1 MKNSKIVA
9 IIKNDIERSIK
20 NKWFVILNL
29 LLLIVTV
36 IFLNFN
42 SIKSLFEKE
51 EDVTLVD
58 NSTTIYIVDSEN
70 IAYDKIVKSFENDI
84 NVDVEKTESIEQYNN
99 DKLDTNII
107 LVDVHSDEI
116 EYINASIIYKDGT
129 NNDYVT
135 KIENTINSI
144 KDTMISENKNLT
156 LQEIEQI
163 KQDVS
168 ININVIKNEQNNAS
182 ESGMYFISNYLIL
195 FILLLCLSKI
205 ANTISQEKMSKSI
218 EYILTSI
225 TTKQY
230 IISKVL
236 SICFTVIIQFIFM
249 VAYIIVALM
258 ISTILNSV
266 NISGYS
272 DVNNISLGTL
282 INSNVIIY
290 FLITIVFMCLT
301 VFLQGVIQCIMSA
314 KTTSIQEAGN
324 ATFLLIT
331 INLILYMAVTIFSSN
346 MNIVGYIISVIPMA
360 SMYFIPSMYI
370 LGQANWLQ
378 IIIALIILI
387 ASVPLSLILAQ
398 KPFKNAILDFLPKKD
413 KKIDGIEKILST
425 REYQER
431 MIERKNSSK
440 IGLVIGFA
448 VILLIIL
455 QVLGGTIVSVFLE
468 GISNSITFISQ
479 SNIYLILSC
488 FVFVISIYLPYLLL
502 KSYIPKEDVEDNI
515 IKEKIDETSKKNNR
529 FSKESIIQCVKYII
543 IGIPVISV
551 IQMICSFAIEKMGV
565 GVNVT
570 ETLGVFNY
578 TGVLSTILIF
588 LQVAILPAIFE
599 ELFIRKGIIGVTK
612 RKGAIFAVVVSS
624 LIFATIHMNV
634 SQFIF
639 AFLVGILFGIIR
651 IKTNKMYPT
660 MILHFI
666 NNGFAVIEALFYD
679 HMIFMQ
685 IFTYFN
691 ILLNAVGFCLLIYM
705 VYNKFMELKDK
716 ESIQKFKE
724 KMDYRKI
731 KLNLMENMYVFKDY
745 TLLVTIVLSAT
756 LFITIEKVLS
766 IM

>member
-29 LLLIVTV
+29 LLLIITV
-36 IFLNFN
+36 VLLNFN
-42 SIKSLFEKE
+42 SIKSLFLKE
-51 EDVTLVD
+51 DETLID
-58 NSTTIYIVDSEN
+58 NSTTIYVRDLEN
-70 IAYDKIVKSFENDI
+70 IAYDKIAKSFENDI
-84 NVDVEKTESIEQYNN
+84 NVDVEKTENIEQYNN
-99 DKLDTNII
+99 DNLDTNII
-107 LVDVHSDEI
+107 LVDVHSDNV

-129 NNDYVT
+129 NDEYVT
-135 KIENTINSI
+135 KIESTINSI

-168 ININVIKNEQNNAS
+168 IDINVIENTQNTANEN
-182 ESGMYFISNYLIL
+182 GMYFISNYLIL

-236 SICFTVIIQFIFM
+236 SICFTVIIQFVFI
-249 VAYIIVALM
+249 VAYVIVALM
-258 ISTILNSV
+258 ISTLLNNV
-266 NISGYS
+266 NVSGYS
-272 DVNNISLGTL
+272 GVSNISLATF
-282 INSNVIIY
+282 INSDVIVY
-290 FLITIVFMCLT
+290 FLMTIVFMCLT

-314 KTTSIQEAGN
+314 KTTSVQEAGN

-331 INLILYMAVTIFSSN
+331 INLILYMAVTVFSSN
-346 MNIVGYIISVIPMA
+346 TNIVGYIISVIPMA

-398 KPFKNAILDFLPKKD
+398 KPFKNAILDFSPKKN
-413 KKIDGIEKILST
+413 KKIEGIEKILST

-448 VILLIIL
+448 VILLIIF

-488 FVFVISIYLPYLLL
+488 FIFVISIYLPYLLL
-502 KSYIPKEDVEDNI
+502 KSYIPKEERKNADEADR
-515 IKEKIDETSKKNNR
+515 KIN
-529 FSKESIIQCVKYII
+529 KESIIQCIKYII
-543 IGIPVISV
+543 VGIPIISI

-565 GVNVT
+565 GVDVT

-578 TGVLSTILIF
+578 SGVLSTILIF

-599 ELFIRKGIIGVTK
+599 ELFVRKGIIGVTK
-612 RKGAIFAVVVSS
+612 RKGTIFAVVVSS

-651 IKTNKMYPT
+651 VKTNKLYPT
-660 MILHFI
+660 MVLHFI
-666 NNGFAVIEALFYD
+666 NNGFAIIEALFYD

-705 VYNKFMELKDK
+705 AYNKFMELKDK

-745 TLLVTIVLSAT
+745 TFLVTIVLCTT
-756 LFITIEKVLS
+756 LFITIDKVLS

>member
-29 LLLIVTV
+29 LLLIITV
-36 IFLNFN
+36 VLLNFN
-42 SIKSLFEKE
+42 SIKSLFLKE
-51 EDVTLVD
+51 DETLID
-58 NSTTIYIVDSEN
+58 NSTTIYVRDLEN
-70 IAYDKIVKSFENDI
+70 IAYDKIAKSFENDI
-84 NVDVEKTESIEQYNN
+84 NVDVEKTENIEQYNN
-99 DKLDTNII
+99 DNLDTNII
-107 LVDVHSDEI
+107 LVDVYSDNV

-129 NNDYVT
+129 SNDYIL
-135 KIENTINSI
+135 KIESTINSI

-168 ININVIKNEQNNAS
+168 IDINVIENTQNTANEN
-182 ESGMYFISNYLIL
+182 GMYFISNYLIL

-236 SICFTVIIQFIFM
+236 SICFTVIIQFVFI
-249 VAYIIVALM
+249 VAYVIVALM
-258 ISTILNSV
+258 ISTLLNNV
-266 NISGYS
+266 NVSGYS
-272 DVNNISLGTL
+272 DVNNISLATF
-282 INSNVIIY
+282 INSDVIIY
-290 FLITIVFMCLT
+290 FLMTIVFMCLT

-314 KTTSIQEAGN
+314 KTTSVQEAGN

-331 INLILYMAVTIFSSN
+331 INLILYMAVTVFSSN
-346 MNIVGYIISVIPMA
+346 TNIVGYIISVIPMA

-398 KPFKNAILDFLPKKD
+398 KPFKNAILDFSPKKN
-413 KKIDGIEKILST
+413 KKIEGIEKILST

-448 VILLIIL
+448 VILLIIF
-455 QVLGGTIVSVFLE
+455 QVLGGIIVSVFLE

-488 FVFVISIYLPYLLL
+488 FIFVISIYLPYLLL
-502 KSYIPKEDVEDNI
+502 KSYIPKEERKNADEADR
-515 IKEKIDETSKKNNR
+515 KIN
-529 FSKESIIQCVKYII
+529 KESIIQCIKYII
-543 IGIPVISV
+543 VGIPIISI

-565 GVNVT
+565 GVDVT

-578 TGVLSTILIF
+578 SGVLSTILIF

-599 ELFIRKGIIGVTK
+599 ELFVRKGIIGVTK

-651 IKTNKMYPT
+651 VKTNKLYPT
-660 MILHFI
+660 MVLHFI
-666 NNGFAVIEALFYD
+666 NNGFAIIEALFYD

-705 VYNKFMELKDK
+705 AYNKFMELKDK

-745 TLLVTIVLSAT
+745 TFLVTIVLCTT
-756 LFITIEKVLS
+756 LFITIDKVLS

>member
-29 LLLIVTV
+29 LLLIITV
-36 IFLNFN
+36 VLLNFN
-42 SIKSLFEKE
+42 SIKSLFLKE
-51 EDVTLVD
+51 DETLID
-58 NSTTIYIVDSEN
+58 NSTTIYVRDLEN
-70 IAYDKIVKSFENDI
+70 IAYDKIAKSFENDI
-84 NVDVEKTESIEQYNN
+84 NVDVEKTENIEQYNN
-99 DKLDTNII
+99 DNLDTNII
-107 LVDVHSDEI
+107 LVDVHSDNV

-129 NNDYVT
+129 SNDYIL
-135 KIENTINSI
+135 KIESTINSI

-168 ININVIKNEQNNAS
+168 IDINVIENTQNTANEN
-182 ESGMYFISNYLIL
+182 GMYFISNYLIL

-236 SICFTVIIQFIFM
+236 SICFTVIIQFVFI
-249 VAYIIVALM
+249 VAYVIVALM
-258 ISTILNSV
+258 ISTLLNNV
-266 NISGYS
+266 NVSGYS
-272 DVNNISLGTL
+272 GVSNISLATF
-282 INSNVIIY
+282 INSDVIVY
-290 FLITIVFMCLT
+290 FLMTIVFMCLT

-314 KTTSIQEAGN
+314 KTTSVQEAGN

-331 INLILYMAVTIFSSN
+331 INLILYMAVTVFSSN
-346 MNIVGYIISVIPMA
+346 TNIVGYIISVIPMA

-398 KPFKNAILDFLPKKD
+398 KPFKNAILDFSPKKN
-413 KKIDGIEKILST
+413 KKIEGIEKILST

-448 VILLIIL
+448 VILLIIF

-488 FVFVISIYLPYLLL
+488 FIFVISIYLPYLLL
-502 KSYIPKEDVEDNI
+502 KSYIPKEERKNADEADR
-515 IKEKIDETSKKNNR
+515 KIN
-529 FSKESIIQCVKYII
+529 KESIIQCIKYII
-543 IGIPVISV
+543 VGIPIISI

-565 GVNVT
+565 GVDVT

-578 TGVLSTILIF
+578 SGVLSTILIF

-599 ELFIRKGIIGVTK
+599 ELFVRKGIIGVTK

-651 IKTNKMYPT
+651 VKTNKLYPT
-660 MILHFI
+660 MVLHFI
-666 NNGFAVIEALFYD
+666 NNGFAIIEALFYD

-705 VYNKFMELKDK
+705 AYNKFMELKDK

-745 TLLVTIVLSAT
+745 TFLVTIVLCTT
-756 LFITIEKVLS
+756 LFITIDKVLS

>member
-29 LLLIVTV
+29 LLLIITV
-36 IFLNFN
+36 VLLNFN
-42 SIKSLFEKE
+42 SIKSLFLKE
-51 EDVTLVD
+51 DETLID
-58 NSTTIYIVDSEN
+58 NSTTIYVRDLEN
-70 IAYDKIVKSFENDI
+70 IAYDKIAKSFENDI
-84 NVDVEKTESIEQYNN
+84 NVDVEKTENIEQYNN
-99 DKLDTNII
+99 DNLDTNII
-107 LVDVHSDEI
+107 LVDVHSDNV

-129 NNDYVT
+129 NDEYVT
-135 KIENTINSI
+135 KIESTINSI

-168 ININVIKNEQNNAS
+168 IDINVIENTQNTANEN
-182 ESGMYFISNYLIL
+182 GMYFISNYLIL

-236 SICFTVIIQFIFM
+236 SICFTVIIQFVFI
-249 VAYIIVALM
+249 VAYVIVALM
-258 ISTILNSV
+258 ISTLLNNV
-266 NISGYS
+266 NVSGYS
-272 DVNNISLGTL
+272 DVNNISLATF
-282 INSNVIIY
+282 INSDVIIY
-290 FLITIVFMCLT
+290 FLMTIVFMCLT

-314 KTTSIQEAGN
+314 KTTSVQEAGN

-331 INLILYMAVTIFSSN
+331 INLILYMAVTVFSSN
-346 MNIVGYIISVIPMA
+346 TNIVGYIISVIPMA

-398 KPFKNAILDFLPKKD
+398 KPFKNAILDFSPKKN
-413 KKIDGIEKILST
+413 KKIEGIEKILST

-448 VILLIIL
+448 VILLIIF
-455 QVLGGTIVSVFLE
+455 QVLGGIIVSVFLE

-488 FVFVISIYLPYLLL
+488 FIFVISIYLPYLLL
-502 KSYIPKEDVEDNI
+502 KSYIPKEERKNADEADR
-515 IKEKIDETSKKNNR
+515 KIN
-529 FSKESIIQCVKYII
+529 KESIIQCIKYII
-543 IGIPVISV
+543 VGIPIISI

-565 GVNVT
+565 GVDVT

-578 TGVLSTILIF
+578 SGVLSTILIF

-599 ELFIRKGIIGVTK
+599 ELFVRKGIIGVTK

-651 IKTNKMYPT
+651 VKTNKLYPT
-660 MILHFI
+660 MVLHFI
-666 NNGFAVIEALFYD
+666 NNGFAIIEALFYD

-705 VYNKFMELKDK
+705 AYNKFMELKDK

-745 TLLVTIVLSAT
+745 TFLVTIVLCTT
-756 LFITIEKVLS
+756 LFITIDKVLS

>member
-29 LLLIVTV
+29 LLLIITV
-36 IFLNFN
+36 VLLNFN
-42 SIKSLFEKE
+42 SIKSLFLKE
-51 EDVTLVD
+51 DETLID
-58 NSTTIYIVDSEN
+58 NSTTIYVRDLEN
-70 IAYDKIVKSFENDI
+70 IAYDKIAKSFENDI
-84 NVDVEKTESIEQYNN
+84 NVDVEKTENIEQYNN
-99 DKLDTNII
+99 DNLDTNII
-107 LVDVHSDEI
+107 LVDVHSDNV

-129 NNDYVT
+129 NDEYVT
-135 KIENTINSI
+135 KIESTINSI

-168 ININVIKNEQNNAS
+168 IDINVIENTQNTANEN
-182 ESGMYFISNYLIL
+182 GMYFISNYLIL

-236 SICFTVIIQFIFM
+236 SICFTVIIQFVFI
-249 VAYIIVALM
+249 VAYVIVALM
-258 ISTILNSV
+258 ISTLLNNV
-266 NISGYS
+266 NVSGYS
-272 DVNNISLGTL
+272 DVNNISLATF
-282 INSNVIIY
+282 INSDVIIY
-290 FLITIVFMCLT
+290 FLMTIVFMCLT

-314 KTTSIQEAGN
+314 KTTSVQEAGN

-331 INLILYMAVTIFSSN
+331 INLILYMAVTVFSSN
-346 MNIVGYIISVIPMA
+346 TNIVGYIISVIPMA

-398 KPFKNAILDFLPKKD
+398 KPFKNAILDFSLKKN
-413 KKIDGIEKILST
+413 KKIEGIEKILST

-448 VILLIIL
+448 VILLIIF
-455 QVLGGTIVSVFLE
+455 QVLGGIIVSVFLE

-488 FVFVISIYLPYLLL
+488 FIFVISIYLPYLLL
-502 KSYIPKEDVEDNI
+502 KSYIPKEERKNADEADR
-515 IKEKIDETSKKNNR
+515 KIN
-529 FSKESIIQCVKYII
+529 KESIIQCIKYII
-543 IGIPVISV
+543 VGIPIISI

-565 GVNVT
+565 GVDVT

-578 TGVLSTILIF
+578 SGVLSTILIF

-599 ELFIRKGIIGVTK
+599 ELFVRKGIIGVTK

-651 IKTNKMYPT
+651 VKTNKLYPT
-660 MILHFI
+660 MVLHFI
-666 NNGFAVIEALFYD
+666 NNGFAIIEALFYD

-705 VYNKFMELKDK
+705 AYNKFMELKDK

-745 TLLVTIVLSAT
+745 TFLVTIVLCTT
-756 LFITIEKVLS
+756 LFITIDKVLS

>member
-29 LLLIVTV
+29 LLLIITV
-36 IFLNFN
+36 VLLNFN
-42 SIKSLFEKE
+42 SIKSLFLKE
-51 EDVTLVD
+51 DETLID
-58 NSTTIYIVDSEN
+58 NSTTIYVRDLEN
-70 IAYDKIVKSFENDI
+70 IAYDKIAKSFENDI
-84 NVDVEKTESIEQYNN
+84 NVDVEKTENIEQYNN
-99 DKLDTNII
+99 DNLDTNII
-107 LVDVHSDEI
+107 LVDVHSDNV

-129 NNDYVT
+129 NDEYVT
-135 KIENTINSI
+135 KIESTINSI

-168 ININVIKNEQNNAS
+168 IDINVIENTQNTANEN
-182 ESGMYFISNYLIL
+182 GMYFISNYLIL

-236 SICFTVIIQFIFM
+236 SICFTVIIQFVFI
-249 VAYIIVALM
+249 VAYVIVALM
-258 ISTILNSV
+258 ISTLLNNV
-266 NISGYS
+266 NVSGYS
-272 DVNNISLGTL
+272 DVNNISLATF
-282 INSNVIIY
+282 INSGVIIY
-290 FLITIVFMCLT
+290 FLMTIVFMCLT

-314 KTTSIQEAGN
+314 KTTSLQEAGN

-331 INLILYMAVTIFSSN
+331 INLILYMAVTVFSSN
-346 MNIVGYIISVIPMA
+346 TNIVGYIISVIPMA

-398 KPFKNAILDFLPKKD
+398 KPFKNAILDFSPKKN
-413 KKIDGIEKILST
+413 KKIEGIEKILST

-448 VILLIIL
+448 VILLIIF
-455 QVLGGTIVSVFLE
+455 QVLGGIIVSVFLE

-488 FVFVISIYLPYLLL
+488 FIFVISIYLPYLLL
-502 KSYIPKEDVEDNI
+502 KSYIPKEERKNADEADR
-515 IKEKIDETSKKNNR
+515 KIN
-529 FSKESIIQCVKYII
+529 KESIIQCIKYII
-543 IGIPVISV
+543 VGIPIISI

-565 GVNVT
+565 GVDVT

-578 TGVLSTILIF
+578 SGVLSTILIF

-599 ELFIRKGIIGVTK
+599 ELFVRKGIIGVTK

-651 IKTNKMYPT
+651 VKTNKLYPT
-660 MILHFI
+660 MVLHFI
-666 NNGFAVIEALFYD
+666 NNGFAIIEALFYD

-705 VYNKFMELKDK
+705 AYNKFMELKDK

-745 TLLVTIVLSAT
+745 TFLVTIVLCTT
-756 LFITIEKVLS
+756 LFITIDKVLS

>member
-29 LLLIVTV
+29 LLLIITV
-36 IFLNFN
+36 VLLNFN
-42 SIKSLFEKE
+42 SIKSLFLKE
-51 EDVTLVD
+51 DETLID
-58 NSTTIYIVDSEN
+58 NSTTIYVRDLEN
-70 IAYDKIVKSFENDI
+70 IAYDKIAKSFENDI
-84 NVDVEKTESIEQYNN
+84 NVDVEKTENIEQYNN
-99 DKLDTNII
+99 DNLDTNII
-107 LVDVHSDEI
+107 LVDVHSDNV

-129 NNDYVT
+129 NDEYVT
-135 KIENTINSI
+135 KIESTINSI

-168 ININVIKNEQNNAS
+168 IDINVIENTQNTANEN
-182 ESGMYFISNYLIL
+182 GMYFISNYLIL

-236 SICFTVIIQFIFM
+236 SICFTVIIQFVFI
-249 VAYIIVALM
+249 VAYVIVALM
-258 ISTILNSV
+258 ISTLLNNV
-266 NISGYS
+266 NVSGYS
-272 DVNNISLGTL
+272 DVNNISLATF
-282 INSNVIIY
+282 INSDVIIY
-290 FLITIVFMCLT
+290 FLMTIVFMCLT

-314 KTTSIQEAGN
+314 KTTSVQEAGN

-331 INLILYMAVTIFSSN
+331 INLILYMAVTVFSSN
-346 MNIVGYIISVIPMA
+346 TNIVGYIISVIPMA

-398 KPFKNAILDFLPKKD
+398 KPFKNAILDFSPKKN
-413 KKIDGIEKILST
+413 KKIEGIEKILST

-448 VILLIIL
+448 VILLIIF
-455 QVLGGTIVSVFLE
+455 QVLGGIIVSVFLE

-488 FVFVISIYLPYLLL
+488 FIFVISIYLPYLLL
-502 KSYIPKEDVEDNI
+502 KSYIPKEERKNADEADR
-515 IKEKIDETSKKNNR
+515 KIN
-529 FSKESIIQCVKYII
+529 KESIIQCIKYII
-543 IGIPVISV
+543 VGIPIISI

-565 GVNVT
+565 GVDVT

-578 TGVLSTILIF
+578 SGVLSTILIF

-599 ELFIRKGIIGVTK
+599 ELFVRKGIIGVTK
-612 RKGAIFAVVVSS
+612 RKGAIFVVVVSS

-651 IKTNKMYPT
+651 VKTNKLYPT
-660 MILHFI
+660 MVLHFI
-666 NNGFAVIEALFYD
+666 NNGFAIIEALFYD

-705 VYNKFMELKDK
+705 AYNKFMELKDK

-745 TLLVTIVLSAT
+745 TFLVTIVLCTT
-756 LFITIEKVLS
+756 LFITIDKVLS

>member
-29 LLLIVTV
+29 LLLIITV
-36 IFLNFN
+36 VLLNFN
-42 SIKSLFEKE
+42 SIKSLFLKE
-51 EDVTLVD
+51 DETLID
-58 NSTTIYIVDSEN
+58 NSTTIYVRDLEN
-70 IAYDKIVKSFENDI
+70 IAYDKIAKSFENDI
-84 NVDVEKTESIEQYNN
+84 NVDVEKTENIEQYNN
-99 DKLDTNII
+99 DNLDTNII
-107 LVDVHSDEI
+107 LVDVHSDNV

-129 NNDYVT
+129 NDEYVT
-135 KIENTINSI
+135 KIESTINSI

-168 ININVIKNEQNNAS
+168 IDINVIENTQNTANEN
-182 ESGMYFISNYLIL
+182 GMYFISNYLIL

-236 SICFTVIIQFIFM
+236 SICFTVIIQFVFI
-249 VAYIIVALM
+249 VAYVIVALM
-258 ISTILNSV
+258 ISTLLNNV
-266 NISGYS
+266 NVSGYS
-272 DVNNISLGTL
+272 DVNNISLATF
-282 INSNVIIY
+282 INSDVIIY
-290 FLITIVFMCLT
+290 FLMTIVFMCLT

-314 KTTSIQEAGN
+314 KTTSVQEAGN

-331 INLILYMAVTIFSSN
+331 INLILYMAVTVFSSN
-346 MNIVGYIISVIPMA
+346 TNIVGYIISVIPMA

-398 KPFKNAILDFLPKKD
+398 KPFKNAILDFSPKKN
-413 KKIDGIEKILST
+413 KKIEGIEKILST

-448 VILLIIL
+448 VILLIIF

-488 FVFVISIYLPYLLL
+488 FIFVISIYLPYLLL
-502 KSYIPKEDVEDNI
+502 KSYIPKEERKNADEADR
-515 IKEKIDETSKKNNR
+515 KIN
-529 FSKESIIQCVKYII
+529 KESIIQCIKYII
-543 IGIPVISV
+543 VGIPIISI

-565 GVNVT
+565 GVDVT

-578 TGVLSTILIF
+578 SGVLSTILIF

-599 ELFIRKGIIGVTK
+599 ELFVRKGIIGVTK
-612 RKGAIFAVVVSS
+612 RKGTIFAVVVSS

-651 IKTNKMYPT
+651 VKTNKLYPT
-660 MILHFI
+660 MVLHFI
-666 NNGFAVIEALFYD
+666 NNGFAIIEALFYD

-705 VYNKFMELKDK
+705 AYNKFMELKDK

-745 TLLVTIVLSAT
+745 TFLVTIVLCTT
-756 LFITIEKVLS
+756 LFITIDKVLS

>member
-29 LLLIVTV
+29 LLLIITV
-36 IFLNFN
+36 VLLNFN
-42 SIKSLFEKE
+42 SIKSLFLKE
-51 EDVTLVD
+51 DETLID
-58 NSTTIYIVDSEN
+58 NSTTIYVRDLEN
-70 IAYDKIVKSFENDI
+70 IAYDKIAKSFENDI
-84 NVDVEKTESIEQYNN
+84 NVDVEKTENIEQYNN
-99 DKLDTNII
+99 DNLDTNII
-107 LVDVHSDEI
+107 LVDVHSDNV

-129 NNDYVT
+129 SNDYIL
-135 KIENTINSI
+135 KIESTINSI

-168 ININVIKNEQNNAS
+168 IDINVIENTQNTANEN
-182 ESGMYFISNYLIL
+182 GMYFISNYLIL

-236 SICFTVIIQFIFM
+236 SICLTVIIQFVFI
-249 VAYIIVALM
+249 VAYVIVALM
-258 ISTILNSV
+258 ISTLLNNV
-266 NISGYS
+266 NVSGYS
-272 DVNNISLGTL
+272 DVNNISLATF
-282 INSNVIIY
+282 INSDVIIY
-290 FLITIVFMCLT
+290 FLMTIVFMCLT

-314 KTTSIQEAGN
+314 KTTSVQEAGN

-331 INLILYMAVTIFSSN
+331 INLILYMAVTVFSSN
-346 MNIVGYIISVIPMA
+346 TNIVGYIISVIPMA

-398 KPFKNAILDFLPKKD
+398 KPFKNAILDFSPKKN
-413 KKIDGIEKILST
+413 KKIEGIEKILST

-448 VILLIIL
+448 VILLIIF
-455 QVLGGTIVSVFLE
+455 QVLGGIIVSVFLE

-488 FVFVISIYLPYLLL
+488 FIFVVSIYLPYLLL
-502 KSYIPKEDVEDNI
+502 KSYIPKEERKNADEADR
-515 IKEKIDETSKKNNR
+515 KIN
-529 FSKESIIQCVKYII
+529 KESIIQCIKYII
-543 IGIPVISV
+543 VGIPIISI

-565 GVNVT
+565 GVDVT

-578 TGVLSTILIF
+578 SGVLSTILIF

-599 ELFIRKGIIGVTK
+599 ELFVRKGIIGVTK

-651 IKTNKMYPT
+651 VKTNKLYPT
-660 MILHFI
+660 MVLHFI
-666 NNGFAVIEALFYD
+666 NNGFAIIEALFYD

-705 VYNKFMELKDK
+705 AYNKFMELKDK

-745 TLLVTIVLSAT
+745 TFLVTIVLCTT
-756 LFITIEKVLS
+756 LFITIDKVLS

>member
-29 LLLIVTV
+29 LLLIITV
-36 IFLNFN
+36 VLLNFN
-42 SIKSLFEKE
+42 SIKSLFLKE
-51 EDVTLVD
+51 DETLID
-58 NSTTIYIVDSEN
+58 NSTTIYVRDLEN
-70 IAYDKIVKSFENDI
+70 IAYDKIAKSFENDI
-84 NVDVEKTESIEQYNN
+84 NVDVEKTENIEQYNN
-99 DKLDTNII
+99 DNLDTNII
-107 LVDVHSDEI
+107 LVDVHSDNV

-129 NNDYVT
+129 NDEYVT
-135 KIENTINSI
+135 KIESTINSI

-168 ININVIKNEQNNAS
+168 IDINVIENTQNTANEN
-182 ESGMYFISNYLIL
+182 GMYFISNYLIL

-236 SICFTVIIQFIFM
+236 SICFTVIIQFVFI
-249 VAYIIVALM
+249 VAYVIVALM
-258 ISTILNSV
+258 ISTLLNNV
-266 NISGYS
+266 NVSGYS
-272 DVNNISLGTL
+272 GVNNISLATF
-282 INSNVIIY
+282 INSDVIIY
-290 FLITIVFMCLT
+290 FLMTIVFMCLT

-314 KTTSIQEAGN
+314 KTTSVQEAGN

-331 INLILYMAVTIFSSN
+331 INLILYMAVTVFSSN
-346 MNIVGYIISVIPMA
+346 TNIVGYIISVIPMA

-398 KPFKNAILDFLPKKD
+398 KPFKNAILDFSPKKN
-413 KKIDGIEKILST
+413 KKIEGIEKILST

-448 VILLIIL
+448 VILLIIF

-488 FVFVISIYLPYLLL
+488 FIFVISIYLPYLLL
-502 KSYIPKEDVEDNI
+502 KSYIPKEE
-515 IKEKIDETSKKNNR
+515 KKNADEADRKIN
-529 FSKESIIQCVKYII
+529 KESIIQCIKYII
-543 IGIPVISV
+543 VGIPIISI

-565 GVNVT
+565 GVDVT

-578 TGVLSTILIF
+578 SGVLSTILIF

-599 ELFIRKGIIGVTK
+599 ELFVRKGIIGVTK

-651 IKTNKMYPT
+651 VKTNKLYPT
-660 MILHFI
+660 MVLHFI
-666 NNGFAVIEALFYD
+666 NNGFAIIEALFYD

-705 VYNKFMELKDK
+705 AYNKFMELKDK

-745 TLLVTIVLSAT
+745 TFLVTIVLCTT
-756 LFITIEKVLS
+756 LFITIDKVLS

>member
-29 LLLIVTV
+29 LLLIITV
-36 IFLNFN
+36 VLLNFN
-42 SIKSLFEKE
+42 SIKSLFLKE
-51 EDVTLVD
+51 DETLID
-58 NSTTIYIVDSEN
+58 NSTTIYVRDLEN
-70 IAYDKIVKSFENDI
+70 IAYDKIAKSFENDI
-84 NVDVEKTESIEQYNN
+84 NVDVEKTENIEQYNN
-99 DKLDTNII
+99 DNLDTNII
-107 LVDVHSDEI
+107 LVDVHSDNV

-129 NNDYVT
+129 NDEYVT
-135 KIENTINSI
+135 KIESTINSI

-168 ININVIKNEQNNAS
+168 IDINVIENTQNTANEN
-182 ESGMYFISNYLIL
+182 GMYFISNYLIL

-236 SICFTVIIQFIFM
+236 SICLTVIIQFVFI
-249 VAYIIVALM
+249 VAYVIVALM
-258 ISTILNSV
+258 ISTLLNNV
-266 NISGYS
+266 NVSGYS
-272 DVNNISLGTL
+272 GVSNISLATF
-282 INSNVIIY
+282 INSDVILY
-290 FLITIVFMCLT
+290 FLMTIVFMCLT

-314 KTTSIQEAGN
+314 KTTSVQEAGN

-331 INLILYMAVTIFSSN
+331 INLILYMAVTVFSSN
-346 MNIVGYIISVIPMA
+346 TNIVGYIISVIPMA

-398 KPFKNAILDFLPKKD
+398 KPFKNAILDFSPKKN
-413 KKIDGIEKILST
+413 KKIEGIEKILST

-448 VILLIIL
+448 VILLIIF

-488 FVFVISIYLPYLLL
+488 FIFVISIYLPYLLL
-502 KSYIPKEDVEDNI
+502 KSYIPKEE
-515 IKEKIDETSKKNNR
+515 KKNVDDADRKIN
-529 FSKESIIQCVKYII
+529 KESIIQCIKYII
-543 IGIPVISV
+543 VGIPIISI

-565 GVNVT
+565 GVDIT

-578 TGVLSTILIF
+578 SGVLSTILIF

-599 ELFIRKGIIGVTK
+599 ELFVRKGIIGVTK

-651 IKTNKMYPT
+651 VKTNKLYPT
-660 MILHFI
+660 MVLHFI
-666 NNGFAVIEALFYD
+666 NNGFAIIEALFYD

-705 VYNKFMELKDK
+705 AYNKFMELKDK

-745 TLLVTIVLSAT
+745 TFLVTIVLCTT
-756 LFITIEKVLS
+756 LFITIDKVLS

>member
-29 LLLIVTV
+29 LLLIITV
-36 IFLNFN
+36 VLLNFN
-42 SIKSLFEKE
+42 SIKSLFLKE
-51 EDVTLVD
+51 DETLID
-58 NSTTIYIVDSEN
+58 NSTTIYVRDLEN
-70 IAYDKIVKSFENDI
+70 IAYDKIAKSFENDI
-84 NVDVEKTESIEQYNN
+84 NVDVEKTENIEQYNN
-99 DKLDTNII
+99 DNLDTNII
-107 LVDVHSDEI
+107 LVDVHSDNV

-129 NNDYVT
+129 NDEYVT
-135 KIENTINSI
+135 KIESTINSI

-168 ININVIKNEQNNAS
+168 IDINVIENTQNAANEN
-182 ESGMYFISNYLIL
+182 GMYFISNYLIL

-236 SICFTVIIQFIFM
+236 SICLTVIIQFVFI
-249 VAYIIVALM
+249 VAYVIVALM
-258 ISTILNSV
+258 ISTLLNNV
-266 NISGYS
+266 NVSGYS
-272 DVNNISLGTL
+272 GVSNISLATF
-282 INSNVIIY
+282 INSDVIVY
-290 FLITIVFMCLT
+290 FLMTIVFMCLT

-314 KTTSIQEAGN
+314 KTTSVQEAGN

-331 INLILYMAVTIFSSN
+331 INLILYMAVTVFSSN
-346 MNIVGYIISVIPMA
+346 TNIVGYIISVIPMA

-398 KPFKNAILDFLPKKD
+398 KPFKNAILDFSPKKN
-413 KKIDGIEKILST
+413 KKIEGIEKILST

-448 VILLIIL
+448 VILLIIF

-488 FVFVISIYLPYLLL
+488 FIFVISIYLPYLLL
-502 KSYIPKEDVEDNI
+502 KSYIPKEERKNADEADR
-515 IKEKIDETSKKNNR
+515 KIN
-529 FSKESIIQCVKYII
+529 KESIIQCIKYII
-543 IGIPVISV
+543 VGIPIISI

-565 GVNVT
+565 GVDVT

-578 TGVLSTILIF
+578 SGVLSTILIF

-599 ELFIRKGIIGVTK
+599 ELFVRKGIIGVTK
-612 RKGAIFAVVVSS
+612 RKGTIFAVVVSS

-666 NNGFAVIEALFYD
+666 NNGFAIIEALFYD

-705 VYNKFMELKDK
+705 AYNKFMELKDK

-745 TLLVTIVLSAT
+745 TFLVTIVLCTT
-756 LFITIEKVLS
+756 LFITIDKVLS

>member
-29 LLLIVTV
+29 LLLIITV
-36 IFLNFN
+36 VLLNFN
-42 SIKSLFEKE
+42 SIKSLFLKE
-51 EDVTLVD
+51 DETLID
-58 NSTTIYIVDSEN
+58 NSTTIYVRDLEN
-70 IAYDKIVKSFENDI
+70 IAYDKIAKSFENDI
-84 NVDVEKTESIEQYNN
+84 NVDVEKTENIEQYNN
-99 DKLDTNII
+99 DNLDTNII
-107 LVDVHSDEI
+107 LVDVHSDNV

-129 NNDYVT
+129 NDEYVT
-135 KIENTINSI
+135 KIESTINSI

-168 ININVIKNEQNNAS
+168 IDINVIENTQNTANEN
-182 ESGMYFISNYLIL
+182 GMYFISNYLIL

-236 SICFTVIIQFIFM
+236 SICFTVIIQFVFI
-249 VAYIIVALM
+249 VAYVIVALM
-258 ISTILNSV
+258 ISTLLNNV
-266 NISGYS
+266 NVSGYS
-272 DVNNISLGTL
+272 GVSNISLATF
-282 INSNVIIY
+282 INSDVIVY
-290 FLITIVFMCLT
+290 FLMTIVFMCLT

-331 INLILYMAVTIFSSN
+331 INLIFYMAVTVFSSN
-346 MNIVGYIISVIPMA
+346 TNIVGYIISVIPMA

-398 KPFKNAILDFLPKKD
+398 KPFKNAILDFSPKKN
-413 KKIDGIEKILST
+413 KKIEGIEKILST

-448 VILLIIL
+448 VILLIIF

-488 FVFVISIYLPYLLL
+488 FIFVISIYLPYLLL
-502 KSYIPKEDVEDNI
+502 KSYIPKEE
-515 IKEKIDETSKKNNR
+515 KKNADEADRKIN
-529 FSKESIIQCVKYII
+529 KESIIQCIKYII
-543 IGIPVISV
+543 VGIPIISI

-565 GVNVT
+565 GVDVT

-578 TGVLSTILIF
+578 SGVLSTILIF

-599 ELFIRKGIIGVTK
+599 ELFVRKGIIGVTK
-612 RKGAIFAVVVSS
+612 RKGTIFAVVVSS

-651 IKTNKMYPT
+651 VKTNKLYPT
-660 MILHFI
+660 MVLHFI
-666 NNGFAVIEALFYD
+666 NNGFAIIEALFYD

-705 VYNKFMELKDK
+705 AYNKFMELKDK

-745 TLLVTIVLSAT
+745 TFLVTIVLCTT
-756 LFITIEKVLS
+756 LFITIDKVLS

>member
-29 LLLIVTV
+29 LLLIITV
-36 IFLNFN
+36 VLLNFN
-42 SIKSLFEKE
+42 SIKSLFLKE
-51 EDVTLVD
+51 DETLID
-58 NSTTIYIVDSEN
+58 NSTTIYVRDLEN
-70 IAYDKIVKSFENDI
+70 IAYDKIAKSFENDI
-84 NVDVEKTESIEQYNN
+84 NVDVEKTENIEQYNN
-99 DKLDTNII
+99 DNLDTNII
-107 LVDVHSDEI
+107 LVDVHSDNV

-129 NNDYVT
+129 NDEYVT
-135 KIENTINSI
+135 KIESTINSI

-168 ININVIKNEQNNAS
+168 IDINVIENTQNTANEN
-182 ESGMYFISNYLIL
+182 GMYFISNYLIL

-236 SICFTVIIQFIFM
+236 SICFTVIIQFVFI
-249 VAYIIVALM
+249 VAYVIVALM
-258 ISTILNSV
+258 ISTLLNNV
-266 NISGYS
+266 NVSGYS
-272 DVNNISLGTL
+272 GVSNISLATF
-282 INSNVIIY
+282 INSDVIVY
-290 FLITIVFMCLT
+290 FLMTIVFMCLT

-331 INLILYMAVTIFSSN
+331 INLILYMAVTVFSSN
-346 MNIVGYIISVIPMA
+346 TNIVGYIISVIPMA

-398 KPFKNAILDFLPKKD
+398 KPFKNAILDFSPKKN
-413 KKIDGIEKILST
+413 KKIEGIEKILST

-448 VILLIIL
+448 VILLIIF

-488 FVFVISIYLPYLLL
+488 FIFVISIWNLIYMIEYLLNMHMVIL
-502 KSYIPKEDVEDNI
+502 I
-515 IKEKIDETSKKNNR
+515 
-529 FSKESIIQCVKYII
+529 FYII
-543 IGIPVISV
+543 IVYLLFREIG
-551 IQMICSFAIEKMGV
+551 F
-565 GVNVT
+565 
-570 ETLGVFNY
+570 F
-578 TGVLSTILIF
+578 LIF
-588 LQVAILPAIFE
+588 L
-599 ELFIRKGIIGVTK
+599 FIAYCCCIG
-612 RKGAIFAVVVSS
+612 
-624 LIFATIHMNV
+624 
-634 SQFIF
+634 
-639 AFLVGILFGIIR
+639 
-651 IKTNKMYPT
+651 
-660 MILHFI
+660 
-666 NNGFAVIEALFYD
+666 
-679 HMIFMQ
+679 
-685 IFTYFN
+685 
-691 ILLNAVGFCLLIYM
+691 
-705 VYNKFMELKDK
+705 
-716 ESIQKFKE
+716 
-724 KMDYRKI
+724 
-731 KLNLMENMYVFKDY
+731 
-745 TLLVTIVLSAT
+745 
-756 LFITIEKVLS
+756 
-766 IM
+766 

>member
-29 LLLIVTV
+29 LLLIITV
-36 IFLNFN
+36 VLLNFN
-42 SIKSLFEKE
+42 SIKSLFLKE
-51 EDVTLVD
+51 DETLID
-58 NSTTIYIVDSEN
+58 NSTTIYVRDLEN
-70 IAYDKIVKSFENDI
+70 IAYDKIAKSFENDI
-84 NVDVEKTESIEQYNN
+84 NVDVEKTENIEQYNN
-99 DKLDTNII
+99 DNLDTNII
-107 LVDVHSDEI
+107 LVDVHSDNV

-129 NNDYVT
+129 NDEYVT
-135 KIENTINSI
+135 KIESTINSI

-168 ININVIKNEQNNAS
+168 IDINVIENTQNAANEN
-182 ESGMYFISNYLIL
+182 GMYFISNYLIL

-236 SICFTVIIQFIFM
+236 SICLTVIIQFVFI
-249 VAYIIVALM
+249 VAYVIVALM
-258 ISTILNSV
+258 ISTLLNNV
-266 NISGYS
+266 NVSGYS
-272 DVNNISLGTL
+272 GVSNISLATF
-282 INSNVIIY
+282 INSDVIVY
-290 FLITIVFMCLT
+290 FLMTIVFMCLT

-314 KTTSIQEAGN
+314 KTTSVQEAGN

-331 INLILYMAVTIFSSN
+331 INLILYMAVTVFSSN
-346 MNIVGYIISVIPMA
+346 TNIVGYIISVIPMA

-398 KPFKNAILDFLPKKD
+398 KPFKNAILDFSPKKN
-413 KKIDGIEKILST
+413 KKIEGIEKILST

-448 VILLIIL
+448 VILLIIF

-488 FVFVISIYLPYLLL
+488 FIFVISIYLPYLLL
-502 KSYIPKEDVEDNI
+502 KSYIPKEE
-515 IKEKIDETSKKNNR
+515 KKNADEADKKIN
-529 FSKESIIQCVKYII
+529 KESIIQCIKYII
-543 IGIPVISV
+543 VGIPIISI

-565 GVNVT
+565 GVDVT

-578 TGVLSTILIF
+578 SGVLSTILIF

-599 ELFIRKGIIGVTK
+599 ELFVRKGIIGVTK
-612 RKGAIFAVVVSS
+612 RKGTIFAVVVSS

-651 IKTNKMYPT
+651 VKTNKLYPT
-660 MILHFI
+660 MVLHFI
-666 NNGFAVIEALFYD
+666 NNGFAIIEALFYD

-705 VYNKFMELKDK
+705 AYNKFMELKDK

-745 TLLVTIVLSAT
+745 TFLVTIVLCTT
-756 LFITIEKVLS
+756 LFITIDKVLS

>member
-29 LLLIVTV
+29 LLLIITV
-36 IFLNFN
+36 VLLNFN
-42 SIKSLFEKE
+42 SIKSLFLKE
-51 EDVTLVD
+51 DETLID
-58 NSTTIYIVDSEN
+58 NSTTIYVRDLEN
-70 IAYDKIVKSFENDI
+70 IAYDKIAKSFENDI
-84 NVDVEKTESIEQYNN
+84 NVDVEKTENIEQYNN
-99 DKLDTNII
+99 DNLDTNII
-107 LVDVHSDEI
+107 LVDVHSDNV

-129 NNDYVT
+129 NDEYVT
-135 KIENTINSI
+135 KIESTINSI

-168 ININVIKNEQNNAS
+168 IDINVIENTQNTANEN
-182 ESGMYFISNYLIL
+182 GMYFISNYLIL

-236 SICFTVIIQFIFM
+236 SICFTVIIQFVFI
-249 VAYIIVALM
+249 VAYVIVALM
-258 ISTILNSV
+258 ISTLLNNV
-266 NISGYS
+266 NVSGYS
-272 DVNNISLGTL
+272 GVSNISLATF
-282 INSNVIIY
+282 INSDVILY
-290 FLITIVFMCLT
+290 FLMTIVFMCLT

-314 KTTSIQEAGN
+314 KTTSVQEAGN

-331 INLILYMAVTIFSSN
+331 INLILYMAVTVFSSN
-346 MNIVGYIISVIPMA
+346 TNIVGYIISVIPMA

-398 KPFKNAILDFLPKKD
+398 KPFKNAILDFSPKKN
-413 KKIDGIEKILST
+413 KKIEGIEKILST

-448 VILLIIL
+448 VILLIIF

-488 FVFVISIYLPYLLL
+488 FIFVISIYLPYLLL
-502 KSYIPKEDVEDNI
+502 KSYIPKEE
-515 IKEKIDETSKKNNR
+515 KKNVDDADRKIN
-529 FSKESIIQCVKYII
+529 KESIIQCIKYII
-543 IGIPVISV
+543 VGIPIISI

-565 GVNVT
+565 GVDVT

-578 TGVLSTILIF
+578 SGVLSTILIF

-599 ELFIRKGIIGVTK
+599 ELFVRKGIIGVTK
-612 RKGAIFAVVVSS
+612 RKGTIFAVVVSS

-651 IKTNKMYPT
+651 VKTNKLYPT
-660 MILHFI
+660 MVLHFI
-666 NNGFAVIEALFYD
+666 NNGFAIIEALFYD

-705 VYNKFMELKDK
+705 AYNKFMELKDK

-745 TLLVTIVLSAT
+745 TFLVTIVLCTT
-756 LFITIEKVLS
+756 LFITIDKVLS

>member
-29 LLLIVTV
+29 LLLIITV
-36 IFLNFN
+36 VLLNFN
-42 SIKSLFEKE
+42 SIKSLFLKE
-51 EDVTLVD
+51 DETLID
-58 NSTTIYIVDSEN
+58 NSTTIYVRDLEN
-70 IAYDKIVKSFENDI
+70 IAYDKIAKSFENDI
-84 NVDVEKTESIEQYNN
+84 NVDVEKTENIEQYNN
-99 DKLDTNII
+99 DNLDTNII
-107 LVDVHSDEI
+107 LVDVHSDNV

-129 NNDYVT
+129 SNDYIL
-135 KIENTINSI
+135 KIESTINSI

-168 ININVIKNEQNNAS
+168 IDINVIENTQNTANEN
-182 ESGMYFISNYLIL
+182 GMYFISNYLIL

-236 SICFTVIIQFIFM
+236 SICFTVIIQFVFI
-249 VAYIIVALM
+249 VAYVIVALM
-258 ISTILNSV
+258 ISTLLNNV
-266 NISGYS
+266 NVSGYS
-272 DVNNISLGTL
+272 DVNNISLATF
-282 INSNVIIY
+282 INSDVIVY
-290 FLITIVFMCLT
+290 FLMTIVFMCLT

-314 KTTSIQEAGN
+314 KTTSVQEAGN

-331 INLILYMAVTIFSSN
+331 INLILYMAVTVFSSN
-346 MNIVGYIISVIPMA
+346 TNIVGYIISVIPMA

-398 KPFKNAILDFLPKKD
+398 KPFKNAILDFSPKKN
-413 KKIDGIEKILST
+413 KKIEGIEKILST

-448 VILLIIL
+448 VILLIIF
-455 QVLGGTIVSVFLE
+455 QVLGGIIVSVFLE

-488 FVFVISIYLPYLLL
+488 FIFVISIYLPYLLL
-502 KSYIPKEDVEDNI
+502 KSYIPKEERKNADEADR
-515 IKEKIDETSKKNNR
+515 KIN
-529 FSKESIIQCVKYII
+529 KESIIQCIKYII
-543 IGIPVISV
+543 VGIPIISI

-565 GVNVT
+565 GVDVT

-578 TGVLSTILIF
+578 SGVLSTILIF

-599 ELFIRKGIIGVTK
+599 ELFVRKGIIGVTK

-651 IKTNKMYPT
+651 VKTNKLYPT
-660 MILHFI
+660 MVLHFI
-666 NNGFAVIEALFYD
+666 NNGFAIIEALFYD

-705 VYNKFMELKDK
+705 AYNKFMELKDK

-745 TLLVTIVLSAT
+745 TFLVTIVLCTT
-756 LFITIEKVLS
+756 LFITIDKVLS

>member
-29 LLLIVTV
+29 LLLIITV
-36 IFLNFN
+36 VLLNFN
-42 SIKSLFEKE
+42 SIKSLFLKE
-51 EDVTLVD
+51 DETLID
-58 NSTTIYIVDSEN
+58 NSTTIYVRDLEN
-70 IAYDKIVKSFENDI
+70 IAYDKIAKSFENDI
-84 NVDVEKTESIEQYNN
+84 NVDVEKTENIEQYNN
-99 DKLDTNII
+99 DNLDTNII
-107 LVDVHSDEI
+107 LVDVHSDNV

-129 NNDYVT
+129 SNDYIL
-135 KIENTINSI
+135 KIESTINSI

-168 ININVIKNEQNNAS
+168 IDINVIENTQNTANEN
-182 ESGMYFISNYLIL
+182 GMYFISNYLIL

-236 SICFTVIIQFIFM
+236 SICLTVIIQFVFI
-249 VAYIIVALM
+249 VAYVIVALM
-258 ISTILNSV
+258 ISTLLNNV
-266 NISGYS
+266 NVSGYS
-272 DVNNISLGTL
+272 DVNNISLATF
-282 INSNVIIY
+282 INSDVIIY
-290 FLITIVFMCLT
+290 FLMTIVFMCLT

-314 KTTSIQEAGN
+314 KTTSVQEAGN

-331 INLILYMAVTIFSSN
+331 INLILYMAVTVFSSN
-346 MNIVGYIISVIPMA
+346 TNIVGYIISVIPMA

-398 KPFKNAILDFLPKKD
+398 KPFKNAILDFSPKKN
-413 KKIDGIEKILST
+413 KKIEGIEKILST

-448 VILLIIL
+448 VILLIIF
-455 QVLGGTIVSVFLE
+455 QVLGGIIVSVFLE

-488 FVFVISIYLPYLLL
+488 FIFVISIYLPYLLL
-502 KSYIPKEDVEDNI
+502 KSYIPKEERKNADEADR
-515 IKEKIDETSKKNNR
+515 KIN
-529 FSKESIIQCVKYII
+529 KESIIQCIKYII
-543 IGIPVISV
+543 VGIPIISI

-565 GVNVT
+565 GVDVT

-578 TGVLSTILIF
+578 SGVLSTILIF

-599 ELFIRKGIIGVTK
+599 ELFVRKGIIGVTK

-651 IKTNKMYPT
+651 VKTNKLYPT
-660 MILHFI
+660 MVLHFI
-666 NNGFAVIEALFYD
+666 NNGFAIIEALFYD

-705 VYNKFMELKDK
+705 AYNKFMELKDK

-745 TLLVTIVLSAT
+745 TFLVTIVLCTT
-756 LFITIEKVLS
+756 LFITIDKVLS

>member
-29 LLLIVTV
+29 LLLIITV
-36 IFLNFN
+36 VLLNFN
-42 SIKSLFEKE
+42 SIKSLFLKE
-51 EDVTLVD
+51 DETLID
-58 NSTTIYIVDSEN
+58 NSTTIYVRDLEN
-70 IAYDKIVKSFENDI
+70 IAYDKIAKSFENDI
-84 NVDVEKTESIEQYNN
+84 NVDVEKTENIEQYNN
-99 DKLDTNII
+99 DNLDTNII
-107 LVDVHSDEI
+107 LVDVYSDNV

-129 NNDYVT
+129 NDEYVT
-135 KIENTINSI
+135 KIESTINSI

-168 ININVIKNEQNNAS
+168 IDINVIENTQNTANEN
-182 ESGMYFISNYLIL
+182 GMYFISNYLIL

-236 SICFTVIIQFIFM
+236 SICFTVIIQFVFI
-249 VAYIIVALM
+249 VAYVIVALM
-258 ISTILNSV
+258 ISTLLNNV
-266 NISGYS
+266 NVSGYS
-272 DVNNISLGTL
+272 DVNNISLATF
-282 INSNVIIY
+282 INSGVIIY
-290 FLITIVFMCLT
+290 FLMTIVFMCLT

-314 KTTSIQEAGN
+314 KTTSVQEAGN

-331 INLILYMAVTIFSSN
+331 INLILYMAVTVFSSN
-346 MNIVGYIISVIPMA
+346 TNIVGYIISVIPMA

-398 KPFKNAILDFLPKKD
+398 KPFKNAILDFSPKKN
-413 KKIDGIEKILST
+413 KKIEGIEKILST

-448 VILLIIL
+448 VILLIIF
-455 QVLGGTIVSVFLE
+455 QVLGGIIVSVFLE

-488 FVFVISIYLPYLLL
+488 FIFVISIYLPYLLL
-502 KSYIPKEDVEDNI
+502 KSYIPKEERKNADEADR
-515 IKEKIDETSKKNNR
+515 KIN
-529 FSKESIIQCVKYII
+529 KESIIQCIKYII
-543 IGIPVISV
+543 VGIPIISI

-565 GVNVT
+565 GVDVT

-578 TGVLSTILIF
+578 SGVLSTILIF

-599 ELFIRKGIIGVTK
+599 ELFVRKGIIGVTK

-651 IKTNKMYPT
+651 VKTNKLYPT
-660 MILHFI
+660 MVLHFI
-666 NNGFAVIEALFYD
+666 NNGFAIIEALFYD

-705 VYNKFMELKDK
+705 AYNKFMELKDK

-745 TLLVTIVLSAT
+745 TFLVTIVLCTT
-756 LFITIEKVLS
+756 LFITIDKVLS

>member
-29 LLLIVTV
+29 LLLIITV
-36 IFLNFN
+36 VLLNFN
-42 SIKSLFEKE
+42 SIKSLFLKE
-51 EDVTLVD
+51 DETLID
-58 NSTTIYIVDSEN
+58 NSTTIYVRDLEN
-70 IAYDKIVKSFENDI
+70 IAYDKIAKSFENDI
-84 NVDVEKTESIEQYNN
+84 NVDVEKTENIEQYNN
-99 DKLDTNII
+99 DNLDTNII
-107 LVDVHSDEI
+107 LVDVHSDNV

-129 NNDYVT
+129 NDEYVT
-135 KIENTINSI
+135 KIESTINSI

-168 ININVIKNEQNNAS
+168 IDINVIENTQNTANEN
-182 ESGMYFISNYLIL
+182 GMYFISNYLIL

-236 SICFTVIIQFIFM
+236 SICFTVIIQFVFI
-249 VAYIIVALM
+249 VAYVIVALM
-258 ISTILNSV
+258 ISTLLNNV
-266 NISGYS
+266 NVSGYS
-272 DVNNISLGTL
+272 DVNNISLATF
-282 INSNVIIY
+282 INSDVIIY
-290 FLITIVFMCLT
+290 FLMTIVFMCLT

-314 KTTSIQEAGN
+314 KTTSVQEAGN

-331 INLILYMAVTIFSSN
+331 INLILYMAVTVFSSN
-346 MNIVGYIISVIPMA
+346 TNIVGYIISVIPMA

-387 ASVPLSLILAQ
+387 TSVPLSLILAQ
-398 KPFKNAILDFLPKKD
+398 KPFKNAILDFSPKKN
-413 KKIDGIEKILST
+413 KKIEGIEKILST

-448 VILLIIL
+448 VILLIIF
-455 QVLGGTIVSVFLE
+455 QVLGGIIVSVFLE

-488 FVFVISIYLPYLLL
+488 FIFVISIYLPYLLL
-502 KSYIPKEDVEDNI
+502 KSYIPKEERKNADEADR
-515 IKEKIDETSKKNNR
+515 KIN
-529 FSKESIIQCVKYII
+529 KESIIQCIKYII
-543 IGIPVISV
+543 VGIPIISI

-565 GVNVT
+565 GVDVT

-578 TGVLSTILIF
+578 SGVLSTILIF

-599 ELFIRKGIIGVTK
+599 ELFVRKGIIGVTK

-651 IKTNKMYPT
+651 VKTNKLYPT
-660 MILHFI
+660 MVLHFI
-666 NNGFAVIEALFYD
+666 NNGFAIIEALFYD

-705 VYNKFMELKDK
+705 AYNKFMELKDK

-745 TLLVTIVLSAT
+745 TFLVTIVLCTT
-756 LFITIEKVLS
+756 LFITIDKVLS

>member
-29 LLLIVTV
+29 LLLIITV
-36 IFLNFN
+36 VLLNFN
-42 SIKSLFEKE
+42 SIKSLFLKE
-51 EDVTLVD
+51 DETLID
-58 NSTTIYIVDSEN
+58 NSTTIYVRDLEN
-70 IAYDKIVKSFENDI
+70 IAYDKIAKSFENDI
-84 NVDVEKTESIEQYNN
+84 NVDVEKTENIEQYNN
-99 DKLDTNII
+99 DNLDTNII
-107 LVDVHSDEI
+107 LVDVHSDNV

-129 NNDYVT
+129 NDEYVT
-135 KIENTINSI
+135 KIESTINSI

-168 ININVIKNEQNNAS
+168 IDINVIENTQNTANEN
-182 ESGMYFISNYLIL
+182 GMYFISNYLIL

-236 SICFTVIIQFIFM
+236 SICFTVIIQFVFI
-249 VAYIIVALM
+249 VAYVIVALM
-258 ISTILNSV
+258 ISTLLNNV
-266 NISGYS
+266 NVSGYS
-272 DVNNISLGTL
+272 DVNNISLATF
-282 INSNVIIY
+282 INSGVIIY
-290 FLITIVFMCLT
+290 FLMTIVFMCLT

-314 KTTSIQEAGN
+314 KTTSVQEAGN

-331 INLILYMAVTIFSSN
+331 INLILYMAVTVFSSN
-346 MNIVGYIISVIPMA
+346 TNIVGYIISVIPMA

-398 KPFKNAILDFLPKKD
+398 KPFKNAILDFSPKKN
-413 KKIDGIEKILST
+413 KKIEGIEKILST

-448 VILLIIL
+448 VILLIIF
-455 QVLGGTIVSVFLE
+455 QVLGGIIVSVFLE

-488 FVFVISIYLPYLLL
+488 FIFVISIYLPYLLL
-502 KSYIPKEDVEDNI
+502 KSYIPKEERKNADEADR
-515 IKEKIDETSKKNNR
+515 KIN
-529 FSKESIIQCVKYII
+529 KESIIQCIKYII
-543 IGIPVISV
+543 VGIPIISI

-565 GVNVT
+565 GVDVT

-578 TGVLSTILIF
+578 SGVLSTILIF

-599 ELFIRKGIIGVTK
+599 ELFVRKGIIGVTK

-651 IKTNKMYPT
+651 VKTNKLYPT
-660 MILHFI
+660 MVLHFI
-666 NNGFAVIEALFYD
+666 NNGFAIIEALFYD

-705 VYNKFMELKDK
+705 AYNKFMELKDK

-745 TLLVTIVLSAT
+745 TFLVTIVLCTT
-756 LFITIEKVLS
+756 LFITIDKVLS

>member
-29 LLLIVTV
+29 LLLIITV
-36 IFLNFN
+36 VLLNFN
-42 SIKSLFEKE
+42 SIKSLFLKE
-51 EDVTLVD
+51 DETLID
-58 NSTTIYIVDSEN
+58 NSTTIYVRDLEN
-70 IAYDKIVKSFENDI
+70 IAYDKIAKSFENDI
-84 NVDVEKTESIEQYNN
+84 NVDVEKTENIEQYNN
-99 DKLDTNII
+99 DNLDTNII
-107 LVDVHSDEI
+107 LVDVHSDNV

-129 NNDYVT
+129 NDEYVT
-135 KIENTINSI
+135 KIESTINSI

-168 ININVIKNEQNNAS
+168 IDINVIENTQNTANEN
-182 ESGMYFISNYLIL
+182 GMYFISNYLIL

-236 SICFTVIIQFIFM
+236 SICFTVIIQFVFI
-249 VAYIIVALM
+249 VAYVIVALM
-258 ISTILNSV
+258 ISTLLNNV
-266 NISGYS
+266 NVSGYS
-272 DVNNISLGTL
+272 GVSNISLATF
-282 INSNVIIY
+282 INSDVILY
-290 FLITIVFMCLT
+290 FLMTIVFMCLT

-314 KTTSIQEAGN
+314 KTTSVQEAGN

-331 INLILYMAVTIFSSN
+331 INLILYMAVTVFSSN
-346 MNIVGYIISVIPMA
+346 TNIVGYIISVIPMA

-398 KPFKNAILDFLPKKD
+398 KPFKNAILDFSPKKN
-413 KKIDGIEKILST
+413 KKIEGIEKILST

-448 VILLIIL
+448 VILLIIF

-488 FVFVISIYLPYLLL
+488 FIFVISIYLPYLLL
-502 KSYIPKEDVEDNI
+502 KSYIPKEE
-515 IKEKIDETSKKNNR
+515 KKNADEADRKIN
-529 FSKESIIQCVKYII
+529 KESIIQCIKYII
-543 IGIPVISV
+543 VGIPIISI

-565 GVNVT
+565 GVDVT

-578 TGVLSTILIF
+578 SGVLSTILIF

-599 ELFIRKGIIGVTK
+599 ELFVRKGIIGVTK
-612 RKGAIFAVVVSS
+612 RKGTIFAVVVSS

-651 IKTNKMYPT
+651 VKTNKLYPT
-660 MILHFI
+660 MVLHFI
-666 NNGFAVIEALFYD
+666 NNGFAIIEALFYD

-705 VYNKFMELKDK
+705 AYNKFMELKDK

-745 TLLVTIVLSAT
+745 TFLVTIVLCTT
-756 LFITIEKVLS
+756 LFITIDKVLS

>member
-84 NVDVEKTESIEQYNN
+84 NVDVEKAENIEQYNN
-99 DKLDTNII
+99 DNLDTNII
-107 LVDVHSDEI
+107 LVDVHSDNV

-129 NNDYVT
+129 NDEYVT
-135 KIENTINSI
+135 KIESTINSI

-168 ININVIKNEQNNAS
+168 IDINVIENTQNTANEN
-182 ESGMYFISNYLIL
+182 GMYFISNYLIL

-236 SICFTVIIQFIFM
+236 SICFTVIIQFVFI
-249 VAYIIVALM
+249 VAYVIVALM
-258 ISTILNSV
+258 ISTLLNNV
-266 NISGYS
+266 NVSGYS
-272 DVNNISLGTL
+272 DVNNISLATF
-282 INSNVIIY
+282 INSDVIIY
-290 FLITIVFMCLT
+290 FLMTIVFMCLT

-314 KTTSIQEAGN
+314 KTTSVQEAGN

-331 INLILYMAVTIFSSN
+331 INLILYMAVTVFSSN
-346 MNIVGYIISVIPMA
+346 TNIVGYIISVIPMA

-387 ASVPLSLILAQ
+387 TSVPLSLILAQ
-398 KPFKNAILDFLPKKD
+398 KPFKNAILDFSPKKN
-413 KKIDGIEKILST
+413 KKIEGIEKILST

-448 VILLIIL
+448 VILLIIF
-455 QVLGGTIVSVFLE
+455 QVLGGIIVSVFLE

-488 FVFVISIYLPYLLL
+488 FIFVISIYLPYLLL
-502 KSYIPKEDVEDNI
+502 KSYIPKEERKNADEADR
-515 IKEKIDETSKKNNR
+515 KIN
-529 FSKESIIQCVKYII
+529 KESIIQCIKYII
-543 IGIPVISV
+543 VGIPIISI

-565 GVNVT
+565 GVDVT

-578 TGVLSTILIF
+578 SGVLSTILIF

-599 ELFIRKGIIGVTK
+599 ELFVRKGIIGVTK

-651 IKTNKMYPT
+651 VKTNKLYPT
-660 MILHFI
+660 MVLHFI
-666 NNGFAVIEALFYD
+666 NNGFAIIEALFYD

-705 VYNKFMELKDK
+705 AYNKFMELKDK

-745 TLLVTIVLSAT
+745 TFLVTIVLCTT
-756 LFITIEKVLS
+756 LFITIDKVLS

>member
-29 LLLIVTV
+29 LLLIITV
-36 IFLNFN
+36 VLLNFN
-42 SIKSLFEKE
+42 SIKSLFLKE
-51 EDVTLVD
+51 DETLID
-58 NSTTIYIVDSEN
+58 NSTTIYVRDLEN
-70 IAYDKIVKSFENDI
+70 IAYDKIAKSFENDI
-84 NVDVEKTESIEQYNN
+84 NVDVEKTENIEQYNN
-99 DKLDTNII
+99 DNLDTNII
-107 LVDVHSDEI
+107 LVDVHSDNV

-129 NNDYVT
+129 NDEYVT
-135 KIENTINSI
+135 KIESTINSI

-168 ININVIKNEQNNAS
+168 IDINVIENTQNTANEN
-182 ESGMYFISNYLIL
+182 GMYFISNYLIL

-236 SICFTVIIQFIFM
+236 SICFTVIIQFVFI
-249 VAYIIVALM
+249 VAYVIVALM
-258 ISTILNSV
+258 ISTLLNNV
-266 NISGYS
+266 NVSGYS
-272 DVNNISLGTL
+272 DVNNISLATF
-282 INSNVIIY
+282 INSDVIIY
-290 FLITIVFMCLT
+290 FLMTIVFMCLT

-314 KTTSIQEAGN
+314 KTTSVQEAGN

-331 INLILYMAVTIFSSN
+331 INLILYMAVTVFSSN
-346 MNIVGYIISVIPMA
+346 TNIVGYIISVIPMA

-398 KPFKNAILDFLPKKD
+398 KPFKNAILDFSPKKN
-413 KKIDGIEKILST
+413 KKIEGIEKILST

-448 VILLIIL
+448 VILLIIF

-488 FVFVISIYLPYLLL
+488 FIFVISIYLPYLLL
-502 KSYIPKEDVEDNI
+502 KSYIPKEE
-515 IKEKIDETSKKNNR
+515 KKNADEADRKIN
-529 FSKESIIQCVKYII
+529 KESIIQCIKYII
-543 IGIPVISV
+543 VGIPIISI

-565 GVNVT
+565 GVDVT

-578 TGVLSTILIF
+578 SGVLSTILIF

-599 ELFIRKGIIGVTK
+599 ELFVRKGIIGVTK

-651 IKTNKMYPT
+651 VKTNKLYPT
-660 MILHFI
+660 MVLHFI
-666 NNGFAVIEALFYD
+666 NNGFAIIEALFYD

-705 VYNKFMELKDK
+705 AYNKFMELKDK

-745 TLLVTIVLSAT
+745 TFLVTIVLCTT
-756 LFITIEKVLS
+756 LFITIDKVLS

>member
-29 LLLIVTV
+29 LLLIITV
-36 IFLNFN
+36 VLLNFN
-42 SIKSLFEKE
+42 SIKSLFLKE
-51 EDVTLVD
+51 DETLID
-58 NSTTIYIVDSEN
+58 NSTTIYVRDLEN
-70 IAYDKIVKSFENDI
+70 IAYDKIAKSFENDI
-84 NVDVEKTESIEQYNN
+84 NVDVEKTENIEQYNN
-99 DKLDTNII
+99 DNLDTNII
-107 LVDVHSDEI
+107 LVDVHSDNV

-129 NNDYVT
+129 NDEYVT
-135 KIENTINSI
+135 KIESTINSI

-168 ININVIKNEQNNAS
+168 IDINVIENTQNTANEN
-182 ESGMYFISNYLIL
+182 GMYFISNYLIL

-236 SICFTVIIQFIFM
+236 SICFTVIIQFVFI
-249 VAYIIVALM
+249 VAYVIVALM
-258 ISTILNSV
+258 ISTLLNNV
-266 NISGYS
+266 NVSGYS
-272 DVNNISLGTL
+272 GVSNISLATF
-282 INSNVIIY
+282 INSDVILY
-290 FLITIVFMCLT
+290 FLMTIVFMCLT

-314 KTTSIQEAGN
+314 KTTSVQEAGN

-331 INLILYMAVTIFSSN
+331 INLILYMAVTVFSSN
-346 MNIVGYIISVIPMA
+346 TNIVGYIISVIPMA

-398 KPFKNAILDFLPKKD
+398 KPFKNAILDFSPKKN
-413 KKIDGIEKILST
+413 KKIEGIEKILST

-448 VILLIIL
+448 VILLIIF

-488 FVFVISIYLPYLLL
+488 FIFVISIYLPYLLL
-502 KSYIPKEDVEDNI
+502 KSYIPKEE
-515 IKEKIDETSKKNNR
+515 KKNADEADRKIN
-529 FSKESIIQCVKYII
+529 KESIIQCIKYII
-543 IGIPVISV
+543 VGIPIISI

-565 GVNVT
+565 GVDVT

-578 TGVLSTILIF
+578 SGVLSTILIF

-599 ELFIRKGIIGVTK
+599 ELFVRKGIIGVTK

-651 IKTNKMYPT
+651 VKTNKLYPT
-660 MILHFI
+660 MVLHFI
-666 NNGFAVIEALFYD
+666 NNGFAIIEALFYD

-705 VYNKFMELKDK
+705 AYNKFMELKDK

-745 TLLVTIVLSAT
+745 TFLVTIVLCTT
-756 LFITIEKVLS
+756 LFITIDKVLS

>member
-29 LLLIVTV
+29 LLLIITV
-36 IFLNFN
+36 VLLNFN
-42 SIKSLFEKE
+42 SIKSLFLKE
-51 EDVTLVD
+51 DETLID
-58 NSTTIYIVDSEN
+58 NSTTIYVRDLEN
-70 IAYDKIVKSFENDI
+70 IAYDKIAKSFENDI
-84 NVDVEKTESIEQYNN
+84 NVDVEKTENIEQYNN
-99 DKLDTNII
+99 DNLDTNII
-107 LVDVHSDEI
+107 LVDVHSDNV

-129 NNDYVT
+129 NDEYVT
-135 KIENTINSI
+135 KIESTINSI

-168 ININVIKNEQNNAS
+168 IDINVIENTQNTANEN
-182 ESGMYFISNYLIL
+182 GMYFISNYLIL

-236 SICFTVIIQFIFM
+236 SICLTVIIQFVFI
-249 VAYIIVALM
+249 VAYVIVALM
-258 ISTILNSV
+258 ISTLLNNV
-266 NISGYS
+266 NVSGYS
-272 DVNNISLGTL
+272 GVSNISLATF
-282 INSNVIIY
+282 INSDVILY
-290 FLITIVFMCLT
+290 FLMTIVFMCLT

-314 KTTSIQEAGN
+314 KTTSVQEAGN

-331 INLILYMAVTIFSSN
+331 INLILYMAVTVFSSN
-346 MNIVGYIISVIPMA
+346 TNIVGYIISVIPMA

-398 KPFKNAILDFLPKKD
+398 KPFKNAILDFSPKKN
-413 KKIDGIEKILST
+413 KKIEGIEKILST

-448 VILLIIL
+448 VILLIIF

-488 FVFVISIYLPYLLL
+488 FIFVISIYLPYLLL
-502 KSYIPKEDVEDNI
+502 KSYIPKEE
-515 IKEKIDETSKKNNR
+515 KKNVDDADRKIN
-529 FSKESIIQCVKYII
+529 KESIIQCIKYII
-543 IGIPVISV
+543 VGIPIISI

-565 GVNVT
+565 GVDVT

-578 TGVLSTILIF
+578 SGVLSTILIF

-599 ELFIRKGIIGVTK
+599 ELFVRKGIIGVTK
-612 RKGAIFAVVVSS
+612 RKGTIFAVVVSS

-651 IKTNKMYPT
+651 VKTNKLYPT
-660 MILHFI
+660 MVLHFI
-666 NNGFAVIEALFYD
+666 NNGFAIIEALFYD

-705 VYNKFMELKDK
+705 AYNKFMELKDK

-745 TLLVTIVLSAT
+745 TFLVTIVLCTT
-756 LFITIEKVLS
+756 LFITIDKVLS

>member
-29 LLLIVTV
+29 LLLIITV
-36 IFLNFN
+36 VLLNFN
-42 SIKSLFEKE
+42 SIKSLFLKE
-51 EDVTLVD
+51 DETLID
-58 NSTTIYIVDSEN
+58 NSTTIYVRDLEN
-70 IAYDKIVKSFENDI
+70 IAYDKIAKSFENDI
-84 NVDVEKTESIEQYNN
+84 NVDVEKTENIEQYNN
-99 DKLDTNII
+99 DNLDTNII
-107 LVDVHSDEI
+107 LVDVHSDNV

-129 NNDYVT
+129 SNDYIL
-135 KIENTINSI
+135 KIESTINSI

-168 ININVIKNEQNNAS
+168 IDINVIENTQNTANEN
-182 ESGMYFISNYLIL
+182 GMYFISNYLIL

-205 ANTISQEKMSKSI
+205 ANTISQKKMSKSI

-236 SICFTVIIQFIFM
+236 SICFTVIIQFVFI
-249 VAYIIVALM
+249 VAYVIVALM
-258 ISTILNSV
+258 ISTLLNNV
-266 NISGYS
+266 NVSGYS
-272 DVNNISLGTL
+272 DVNNISLATF
-282 INSNVIIY
+282 INSDVIIY
-290 FLITIVFMCLT
+290 FLMTIVFMCLT

-314 KTTSIQEAGN
+314 KTTSVQEAGN

-331 INLILYMAVTIFSSN
+331 INLILYMAVTVFSSN
-346 MNIVGYIISVIPMA
+346 TNIVGYIISVIPMA

-398 KPFKNAILDFLPKKD
+398 KPFKNAILDFSPKKN
-413 KKIDGIEKILST
+413 KKIEGIEKILST

-448 VILLIIL
+448 VILLIIF
-455 QVLGGTIVSVFLE
+455 QVLGGIIVSVFLE

-488 FVFVISIYLPYLLL
+488 FIFVISIYLPYLLL
-502 KSYIPKEDVEDNI
+502 KSYIPKEERKNADEADR
-515 IKEKIDETSKKNNR
+515 KIN
-529 FSKESIIQCVKYII
+529 KESIIQCIKYII
-543 IGIPVISV
+543 VGIPIISI

-565 GVNVT
+565 GVDVT

-578 TGVLSTILIF
+578 SGVLSTILIF

-599 ELFIRKGIIGVTK
+599 ELFVRKGIIGVTK

-651 IKTNKMYPT
+651 VKTNKLYPT
-660 MILHFI
+660 MVLHFI
-666 NNGFAVIEALFYD
+666 NNGFAIIEALFYD

-705 VYNKFMELKDK
+705 AYNKFMELKDK

-745 TLLVTIVLSAT
+745 TFLVTIVLCTT
-756 LFITIEKVLS
+756 LFITIDKVLS

>member
-29 LLLIVTV
+29 LLLIITV
-36 IFLNFN
+36 VLLNFN
-42 SIKSLFEKE
+42 SIKSLFLKE
-51 EDVTLVD
+51 DETLID
-58 NSTTIYIVDSEN
+58 NSTTIYVRDLEN
-70 IAYDKIVKSFENDI
+70 IAYDKIAKSFENDI
-84 NVDVEKTESIEQYNN
+84 NVDVEKTENIEQYNN
-99 DKLDTNII
+99 DNLDTNII
-107 LVDVHSDEI
+107 LVDVHSDNV

-129 NNDYVT
+129 NDEYVT
-135 KIENTINSI
+135 KIESTINSI

-168 ININVIKNEQNNAS
+168 IDINVIENTQNTANEN
-182 ESGMYFISNYLIL
+182 GMYFISNYLIL

-236 SICFTVIIQFIFM
+236 SICFTVIIQFVFI
-249 VAYIIVALM
+249 VAYVIVALM
-258 ISTILNSV
+258 ISTLLNNV
-266 NISGYS
+266 NVSGYS
-272 DVNNISLGTL
+272 DVNNISLATF
-282 INSNVIIY
+282 INSDVIIY
-290 FLITIVFMCLT
+290 FLMTIVFMCLT

-314 KTTSIQEAGN
+314 KTTSVQEAGN

-331 INLILYMAVTIFSSN
+331 INLILYMAVTVFSSN
-346 MNIVGYIISVIPMA
+346 TNIVGYIISVIPMA

-387 ASVPLSLILAQ
+387 TSVPLSLILAQ
-398 KPFKNAILDFLPKKD
+398 KPFKNAILDFSPKKN
-413 KKIDGIEKILST
+413 KKIEGIEKILST

-448 VILLIIL
+448 VILLIIF

-488 FVFVISIYLPYLLL
+488 FIFVISIYLPYLLL
-502 KSYIPKEDVEDNI
+502 KSYIPKEERKNADEADR
-515 IKEKIDETSKKNNR
+515 KIN
-529 FSKESIIQCVKYII
+529 KESIIQCIKYII
-543 IGIPVISV
+543 VGIPIISI

-565 GVNVT
+565 GVDVT

-578 TGVLSTILIF
+578 SGVLSTILIF

-599 ELFIRKGIIGVTK
+599 ELFVRKGIIGVTK
-612 RKGAIFAVVVSS
+612 RKGAIFVVVVSS

-651 IKTNKMYPT
+651 VKTNKLYPT
-660 MILHFI
+660 MVLHFI
-666 NNGFAVIEALFYD
+666 NNGFAIIEALFYD

-705 VYNKFMELKDK
+705 AYNKFMELKDK

-745 TLLVTIVLSAT
+745 TFLVTIVLCTT
-756 LFITIEKVLS
+756 LFITIDKVLS

>member
-29 LLLIVTV
+29 LLLIITV
-36 IFLNFN
+36 VLLNFN
-42 SIKSLFEKE
+42 SIKSLFLKE
-51 EDVTLVD
+51 DETLID
-58 NSTTIYIVDSEN
+58 NSTTIYVRDLEN
-70 IAYDKIVKSFENDI
+70 IAYDKIAKSFENDI
-84 NVDVEKTESIEQYNN
+84 NVDVEKTENIEQYNN
-99 DKLDTNII
+99 DNLDTNII
-107 LVDVHSDEI
+107 LVDVHSDNV

-129 NNDYVT
+129 NDEYVT
-135 KIENTINSI
+135 KIESTINSI

-168 ININVIKNEQNNAS
+168 IDINVIENTQNTANEN
-182 ESGMYFISNYLIL
+182 GMYFISNYLIL

-236 SICFTVIIQFIFM
+236 SICFTVIIQFVFI
-249 VAYIIVALM
+249 VAYVIVALM
-258 ISTILNSV
+258 ISTLLNNV
-266 NISGYS
+266 NVSGYS
-272 DVNNISLGTL
+272 DVNNISLATF
-282 INSNVIIY
+282 INSDVIIY
-290 FLITIVFMCLT
+290 FLMTIVFMCLT

-314 KTTSIQEAGN
+314 KTTSVQEAGN

-331 INLILYMAVTIFSSN
+331 INLILYMAVTVFSSN
-346 MNIVGYIISVIPMA
+346 TNIVGYIISVIPMA

-398 KPFKNAILDFLPKKD
+398 KPFKNAILDFSPKKN
-413 KKIDGIEKILST
+413 KKIEGIEKILST

-448 VILLIIL
+448 VILLIIF

-488 FVFVISIYLPYLLL
+488 FIFVISIYLPYLLL
-502 KSYIPKEDVEDNI
+502 KSYIPKEE
-515 IKEKIDETSKKNNR
+515 KKNADEADRKIN
-529 FSKESIIQCVKYII
+529 KESIIQCIKYII
-543 IGIPVISV
+543 VGIPIISI

-565 GVNVT
+565 GVDVT

-578 TGVLSTILIF
+578 SGVLSTILIF

-599 ELFIRKGIIGVTK
+599 ELFVRKGIIGVTK
-612 RKGAIFAVVVSS
+612 RKGTIFAVVVSS

-651 IKTNKMYPT
+651 VKTNKLYPT
-660 MILHFI
+660 MVLHFI
-666 NNGFAVIEALFYD
+666 NNGFAIIEALFYD

-705 VYNKFMELKDK
+705 AYNKFMELKDK

-745 TLLVTIVLSAT
+745 TFLVTIVLCTT
-756 LFITIEKVLS
+756 LFITIDKVLS

>member
-1 MKNSKIVA
+1 
-9 IIKNDIERSIK
+9 
-20 NKWFVILNL
+20 
-29 LLLIVTV
+29 
-36 IFLNFN
+36 
-42 SIKSLFEKE
+42 
-51 EDVTLVD
+51 
-58 NSTTIYIVDSEN
+58 
-70 IAYDKIVKSFENDI
+70 
-84 NVDVEKTESIEQYNN
+84 
-99 DKLDTNII
+99 
-107 LVDVHSDEI
+107 
-116 EYINASIIYKDGT
+116 
-129 NNDYVT
+129 
-135 KIENTINSI
+135 
-144 KDTMISENKNLT
+144 
-156 LQEIEQI
+156 
-163 KQDVS
+163 
-168 ININVIKNEQNNAS
+168 
-182 ESGMYFISNYLIL
+182 
-195 FILLLCLSKI
+195 
-205 ANTISQEKMSKSI
+205 MSKSI

-236 SICFTVIIQFIFM
+236 SICFTVIIQFVFI
-249 VAYIIVALM
+249 VAYVIVALM
-258 ISTILNSV
+258 ISTLLNNV
-266 NISGYS
+266 NVSGYS
-272 DVNNISLGTL
+272 DVNNISLATF
-282 INSNVIIY
+282 INSDVIIY
-290 FLITIVFMCLT
+290 FLMTIVFMCLT

-314 KTTSIQEAGN
+314 KTTSVQEAGN

-331 INLILYMAVTIFSSN
+331 INLILYMAVTVFSSN
-346 MNIVGYIISVIPMA
+346 TNIVGYIISVIPMA

-398 KPFKNAILDFLPKKD
+398 KPFKNAILDFSPKKN
-413 KKIDGIEKILST
+413 KKIEGIEKILST

-448 VILLIIL
+448 VILLIIF
-455 QVLGGTIVSVFLE
+455 QVLGGIIVSVFLE

-488 FVFVISIYLPYLLL
+488 FIFVISIYLPYLLL
-502 KSYIPKEDVEDNI
+502 KSYIPKEERKNADEADR
-515 IKEKIDETSKKNNR
+515 KIN
-529 FSKESIIQCVKYII
+529 KESIIQCIKYII
-543 IGIPVISV
+543 VGIPIISI

-565 GVNVT
+565 GVDVT

-578 TGVLSTILIF
+578 SGVLSTILIF

-599 ELFIRKGIIGVTK
+599 ELFVRKGIIGVTK

-624 LIFATIHMNV
+624 LIFAIIHMNV

-651 IKTNKMYPT
+651 VKTNKLYPT
-660 MILHFI
+660 MVLHFI
-666 NNGFAVIEALFYD
+666 NNGFAIIEALFYD

-705 VYNKFMELKDK
+705 AYNKFMELKDK

-745 TLLVTIVLSAT
+745 TFLVTIVLCTT
-756 LFITIEKVLS
+756 LFITIDKVLS

>member
-107 LVDVHSDEI
+107 LVDVHSDNV

-129 NNDYVT
+129 NDEYVT

-168 ININVIKNEQNNAS
+168 IDINVIENTQNTANEN
-182 ESGMYFISNYLIL
+182 GMYFISNYLIL

-236 SICFTVIIQFIFM
+236 SICFTVIIQFVFI
-249 VAYIIVALM
+249 VAYVIVALM
-258 ISTILNSV
+258 ISTLLNNV
-266 NISGYS
+266 NVSGYS
-272 DVNNISLGTL
+272 DVNNISLATF
-282 INSNVIIY
+282 INSDVIIY
-290 FLITIVFMCLT
+290 FLMTIVFMCLT

-314 KTTSIQEAGN
+314 KTTSVQEAGN

-331 INLILYMAVTIFSSN
+331 INLILYMAVTVFSSN
-346 MNIVGYIISVIPMA
+346 TNIVGYIISVIPMA

-398 KPFKNAILDFLPKKD
+398 KPFKNAILDFSPKKN
-413 KKIDGIEKILST
+413 KKIEGIEKILST

-448 VILLIIL
+448 VILLIIF
-455 QVLGGTIVSVFLE
+455 QVLGGIIVSVFLE

-488 FVFVISIYLPYLLL
+488 FIFVISIYLPYLLL
-502 KSYIPKEDVEDNI
+502 KSYIPKEERKNADEADR
-515 IKEKIDETSKKNNR
+515 KIN
-529 FSKESIIQCVKYII
+529 KESIIQCIKYII
-543 IGIPVISV
+543 VGIPIISI

-565 GVNVT
+565 GVDVT

-578 TGVLSTILIF
+578 SGVLSTILIF

-599 ELFIRKGIIGVTK
+599 ELFVRKGIIGVTK

-651 IKTNKMYPT
+651 VKTNKLYPT
-660 MILHFI
+660 MVLHFI
-666 NNGFAVIEALFYD
+666 NNGFAIIEALFYD

-705 VYNKFMELKDK
+705 AYNKFMELKDK

-745 TLLVTIVLSAT
+745 TFLVTIVLCTT
-756 LFITIEKVLS
+756 LFITIDKVLS

>member
-84 NVDVEKTESIEQYNN
+84 NVDVEKAESIEQYNN
-99 DKLDTNII
+99 DNLDTNII
-107 LVDVHSDEI
+107 LVDVHSDNV

-129 NNDYVT
+129 NDEYVT

-168 ININVIKNEQNNAS
+168 IDINVIENTQNAANEN
-182 ESGMYFISNYLIL
+182 GMYFISNYLIL

-236 SICFTVIIQFIFM
+236 SICFTVIIQFVFI
-249 VAYIIVALM
+249 VAYVIVALM
-258 ISTILNSV
+258 ISTLLNNV
-266 NISGYS
+266 NVSGYS
-272 DVNNISLGTL
+272 DVNNISLATF
-282 INSNVIIY
+282 INSDVIIY
-290 FLITIVFMCLT
+290 FLMTIVFMCLT

-314 KTTSIQEAGN
+314 KTTSVQEAGN

-331 INLILYMAVTIFSSN
+331 INLILYMAVTVFSSN
-346 MNIVGYIISVIPMA
+346 TNIVGYIISVIPMA

-398 KPFKNAILDFLPKKD
+398 KPFKNAILDFSPKKN
-413 KKIDGIEKILST
+413 KKIEGIEKILST

-448 VILLIIL
+448 VILLIIF
-455 QVLGGTIVSVFLE
+455 QVLGGIIVSVFLE

-488 FVFVISIYLPYLLL
+488 FIFVISIYLPYLLL
-502 KSYIPKEDVEDNI
+502 KSYIPKEERKNADEADR
-515 IKEKIDETSKKNNR
+515 KIN
-529 FSKESIIQCVKYII
+529 KESIIQCIKYII
-543 IGIPVISV
+543 VGIPIISI

-565 GVNVT
+565 GVDVT

-578 TGVLSTILIF
+578 SGVLSTILIF

-599 ELFIRKGIIGVTK
+599 ELFVRKGIIGVTK

-651 IKTNKMYPT
+651 VKTNKLYPT
-660 MILHFI
+660 MVLHFI
-666 NNGFAVIEALFYD
+666 NNGFAIIEALFYD

-705 VYNKFMELKDK
+705 AYNKFMELKDK

-745 TLLVTIVLSAT
+745 TFLVTIVLCTT
-756 LFITIEKVLS
+756 LFITIDKVLS

>member
-168 ININVIKNEQNNAS
+168 IDINVIKNEQSNAS

-258 ISTILNSV
+258 ISTILSSV

-272 DVNNISLGTL
+272 DINNISLSTI

-301 VFLQGVIQCIMSA
+301 VFLEGVIQCIMSA

-398 KPFKNAILDFLPKKD
+398 KPFKNAILDFSPKKD
-413 KKIDGIEKILST
+413 KKIDGKEKILST
-425 REYQER
+425 CE
-431 MIERKNSSK
+431 
-440 IGLVIGFA
+440 
-448 VILLIIL
+448 
-455 QVLGGTIVSVFLE
+455 
-468 GISNSITFISQ
+468 
-479 SNIYLILSC
+479 
-488 FVFVISIYLPYLLL
+488 
-502 KSYIPKEDVEDNI
+502 
-515 IKEKIDETSKKNNR
+515 
-529 FSKESIIQCVKYII
+529 
-543 IGIPVISV
+543 
-551 IQMICSFAIEKMGV
+551 
-565 GVNVT
+565 
-570 ETLGVFNY
+570 
-578 TGVLSTILIF
+578 
-588 LQVAILPAIFE
+588 
-599 ELFIRKGIIGVTK
+599 
-612 RKGAIFAVVVSS
+612 
-624 LIFATIHMNV
+624 
-634 SQFIF
+634 
-639 AFLVGILFGIIR
+639 
-651 IKTNKMYPT
+651 
-660 MILHFI
+660 
-666 NNGFAVIEALFYD
+666 
-679 HMIFMQ
+679 
-685 IFTYFN
+685 
-691 ILLNAVGFCLLIYM
+691 
-705 VYNKFMELKDK
+705 
-716 ESIQKFKE
+716 
-724 KMDYRKI
+724 
-731 KLNLMENMYVFKDY
+731 
-745 TLLVTIVLSAT
+745 
-756 LFITIEKVLS
+756 
-766 IM
+766 

>member
-29 LLLIVTV
+29 LLLIITV
-36 IFLNFN
+36 VLLNFN
-42 SIKSLFEKE
+42 SIKSLFLKE
-51 EDVTLVD
+51 DETLID
-58 NSTTIYIVDSEN
+58 NSTTIYVRDLEN
-70 IAYDKIVKSFENDI
+70 IAYDKIAKSFENDI
-84 NVDVEKTESIEQYNN
+84 NVDVEKTENIEQYNN
-99 DKLDTNII
+99 DNLDTNII
-107 LVDVHSDEI
+107 LVDVHSDNV

-129 NNDYVT
+129 SNDYIL
-135 KIENTINSI
+135 KIESTINSI

-168 ININVIKNEQNNAS
+168 IDINVIENTQNTANEN
-182 ESGMYFISNYLIL
+182 GMYFISNYLIL

-236 SICFTVIIQFIFM
+236 SICFTVIIQFVFI
-249 VAYIIVALM
+249 VAYVIVALM
-258 ISTILNSV
+258 ISTLLNNV
-266 NISGYS
+266 NVSGYS
-272 DVNNISLGTL
+272 DVNNISLATF
-282 INSNVIIY
+282 INSDVIIY
-290 FLITIVFMCLT
+290 FLMTIVFMCLT

-314 KTTSIQEAGN
+314 KTTSVQEAGN

-331 INLILYMAVTIFSSN
+331 INLILYMAVTVFSSN
-346 MNIVGYIISVIPMA
+346 TNIVGYIISVIPMA

-398 KPFKNAILDFLPKKD
+398 KPFKNAILDFSPKKN
-413 KKIDGIEKILST
+413 KKIEGIEKILST

-448 VILLIIL
+448 VILLIIF
-455 QVLGGTIVSVFLE
+455 QVLGGIIVSVFLE

-488 FVFVISIYLPYLLL
+488 FIFVISIYLPYLLL
-502 KSYIPKEDVEDNI
+502 KSYIPKEETKNADEADR
-515 IKEKIDETSKKNNR
+515 KIN
-529 FSKESIIQCVKYII
+529 KESIIQCIKYII
-543 IGIPVISV
+543 VGIPIISI

-565 GVNVT
+565 GVDVT

-578 TGVLSTILIF
+578 SGVLSTILIF

-599 ELFIRKGIIGVTK
+599 ELFVRKGIIGVTK

-651 IKTNKMYPT
+651 VKTNKLYPT
-660 MILHFI
+660 MVLHFI
-666 NNGFAVIEALFYD
+666 NNGFAIIEALFYD

-705 VYNKFMELKDK
+705 AYNKFMELKDK

-745 TLLVTIVLSAT
+745 TFLVTIVLCTT
-756 LFITIEKVLS
+756 LFITIDKVLS

>member
-29 LLLIVTV
+29 LLLIITV
-36 IFLNFN
+36 VLLNFN
-42 SIKSLFEKE
+42 SIKSLFLKE
-51 EDVTLVD
+51 DETLID
-58 NSTTIYIVDSEN
+58 NSTTIYVRDLEN
-70 IAYDKIVKSFENDI
+70 IAYDKIAKSFENDI
-84 NVDVEKTESIEQYNN
+84 NVDVEKTENIEQYNN
-99 DKLDTNII
+99 DNLDTNII
-107 LVDVHSDEI
+107 LVDVHSDNV

-129 NNDYVT
+129 NDEYVT
-135 KIENTINSI
+135 KIESTINSI

-168 ININVIKNEQNNAS
+168 IDINVIENTQNTANEN
-182 ESGMYFISNYLIL
+182 GMYFISNYLIL

-236 SICFTVIIQFIFM
+236 SICLTVIIQFVFI
-249 VAYIIVALM
+249 VAYVIVALM
-258 ISTILNSV
+258 ISTLLNNV
-266 NISGYS
+266 NVSGYS
-272 DVNNISLGTL
+272 GVSNISLATF
-282 INSNVIIY
+282 INSDVIVY
-290 FLITIVFMCLT
+290 FLMTIVFMCLT

-314 KTTSIQEAGN
+314 KTTSVQEAGN

-331 INLILYMAVTIFSSN
+331 INLILYMAVTVFSSN
-346 MNIVGYIISVIPMA
+346 TNIVGYIISVIPMA

-398 KPFKNAILDFLPKKD
+398 KPFKNAILDFSPKKN
-413 KKIDGIEKILST
+413 KKIEGIEKILST

-448 VILLIIL
+448 VILLIIF

-488 FVFVISIYLPYLLL
+488 FIFVISIYLPYLLL
-502 KSYIPKEDVEDNI
+502 KSYIPKEE
-515 IKEKIDETSKKNNR
+515 KKNVDEADRKIN
-529 FSKESIIQCVKYII
+529 KESIIQCIKYII
-543 IGIPVISV
+543 VGIPIISI

-565 GVNVT
+565 GVDVT

-578 TGVLSTILIF
+578 SGVLSTILIF

-599 ELFIRKGIIGVTK
+599 ELFVRKGIIGVTK
-612 RKGAIFAVVVSS
+612 RKGTIFAVVVSS

-651 IKTNKMYPT
+651 VKTNKLYPT
-660 MILHFI
+660 MVLHFI
-666 NNGFAVIEALFYD
+666 NNGFAIIEALFYD

-705 VYNKFMELKDK
+705 AYNKFMELKDK

-745 TLLVTIVLSAT
+745 TFLVTIVLCTT
-756 LFITIEKVLS
+756 LFITIDKVLS

>member
-29 LLLIVTV
+29 LLLIITV
-36 IFLNFN
+36 VLLNFN
-42 SIKSLFEKE
+42 SIKSLFLKE
-51 EDVTLVD
+51 DETLID
-58 NSTTIYIVDSEN
+58 NSTTIYVRDLEN
-70 IAYDKIVKSFENDI
+70 IAYDKIAKSFENDI
-84 NVDVEKTESIEQYNN
+84 NVDVEKTENIEQYNN
-99 DKLDTNII
+99 DNLDTNII
-107 LVDVHSDEI
+107 LVDVHSDNV

-129 NNDYVT
+129 NDEYVT
-135 KIENTINSI
+135 KIESTINSI

-168 ININVIKNEQNNAS
+168 IDINVIENTQNTANEN
-182 ESGMYFISNYLIL
+182 GMYFISNYLIL

-236 SICFTVIIQFIFM
+236 SICFTVIIQFVFI
-249 VAYIIVALM
+249 VAYVIVALM
-258 ISTILNSV
+258 ISTLLNNV
-266 NISGYS
+266 NVSGYS
-272 DVNNISLGTL
+272 DVNNISLATF
-282 INSNVIIY
+282 INSDVIIY
-290 FLITIVFMCLT
+290 FLMPIVFMCLT

-314 KTTSIQEAGN
+314 KTTSVQEAGN

-331 INLILYMAVTIFSSN
+331 INLILYMAVTVFSSN
-346 MNIVGYIISVIPMA
+346 TNIVGYIISVIPMA

-398 KPFKNAILDFLPKKD
+398 KPFKNAILDFSPKKN
-413 KKIDGIEKILST
+413 KKIEGIEKILST

-448 VILLIIL
+448 VILLIIF
-455 QVLGGTIVSVFLE
+455 QVLGGIIVSVFLE

-488 FVFVISIYLPYLLL
+488 FIFVISIYLPYLLL
-502 KSYIPKEDVEDNI
+502 KSYIPKEERKNADEADR
-515 IKEKIDETSKKNNR
+515 KIN
-529 FSKESIIQCVKYII
+529 KESIIQCIKYII
-543 IGIPVISV
+543 VGIPIISI

-565 GVNVT
+565 GVDVT

-578 TGVLSTILIF
+578 SGVLSTILIF

-599 ELFIRKGIIGVTK
+599 ELFVRKGIIGVTK

-651 IKTNKMYPT
+651 VKTNKLYPT
-660 MILHFI
+660 MVLHFI
-666 NNGFAVIEALFYD
+666 NNGFAIIEALFYD

-705 VYNKFMELKDK
+705 AYNKFMELKDK

-745 TLLVTIVLSAT
+745 TFLVTIVLCTT
-756 LFITIEKVLS
+756 LFITIDKVLS